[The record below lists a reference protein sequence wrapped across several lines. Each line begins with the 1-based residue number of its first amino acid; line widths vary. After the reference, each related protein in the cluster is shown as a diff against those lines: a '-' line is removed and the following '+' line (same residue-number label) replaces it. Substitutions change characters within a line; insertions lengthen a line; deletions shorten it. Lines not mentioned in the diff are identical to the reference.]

1 MRSCSTMPRLLLCL
15 TFTLLGLVACKRG
28 AERKSGPAVATVG
41 GDTITADEF
50 KRRLDEVSPFLRARY
65 NTVERKKE
73 FLENIIRNELL
84 AQEAERRG
92 LDKTPAVR
100 EQTKRAMIQELLK
113 QQLDQRLSGS
123 DLADA
128 ELKQF
133 YDAHQEDFVK
143 PERARVFHI
152 LVEAKPGDAKARA
165 AARKTAQGLL
175 QEIDQREKKGD
186 IGAFQAVAMRSSQDK
201 TTAALGGDL
210 RFLSKEELAK
220 NYSPQ
225 LAEAAFALKAPGEKS
240 PPIETPSGIELLKLQ
255 VKTVPLDRKFDEAKE
270 SIRGRIARE
279 RRSREYDAFV
289 KKLRDDGKV
298 TIDEAALATVSA
310 TEPSLPPGSASPAPA
325 SANAGAR

>member
-143 PERARVFHI
+143 PDRARARVPHPGRG
-152 LVEAKPGDAKARA
+152 EAGRREGPRCRPQDRARAPPGD
-165 AARKTAQGLL
+165 
-175 QEIDQREKKGD
+175 
-186 IGAFQAVAMRSSQDK
+186 RS
-201 TTAALGGDL
+201 
-210 RFLSKEELAK
+210 
-220 NYSPQ
+220 
-225 LAEAAFALKAPGEKS
+225 
-240 PPIETPSGIELLKLQ
+240 
-255 VKTVPLDRKFDEAKE
+255 
-270 SIRGRIARE
+270 ARE
-279 RRSREYDAFV
+279 EGRHRGLS
-289 KKLRDDGKV
+289 G
-298 TIDEAALATVSA
+298 
-310 TEPSLPPGSASPAPA
+310 G
-325 SANAGAR
+325 